1 MKRKKIK
8 KSEYSDLY
16 VCIKSDQVPA
26 NHIAEYFQDEDFFKY
41 VKRREKKNDKRSI
54 D

>member
-26 NHIAEYFQDEDFFKY
+26 GAIAEYFQDEDFFKY
-41 VKRREKKNDKRSI
+41 VKGERKEK
-54 D
+54 